1 MCVRW
6 QVFFVSFLSSL
17 RAHGSFSSA
26 GGCSCWELRHPLF
39 RDRAGNIAKA
49 ETPILWSPDV
59 TSWLIWKDSDAG
71 KDWGQEEKGTTQDE
85 MVGWRHKLNTHEFE
99 QAPGDGEG
107 QGRLVCCSPWCRKE
121 LDTNEWLN
129 SNKCLFMCVCIYL
142 NICVNRIK
150 VIKHIQPITSKSYNL
165 YWQRKYAQFLFYVI
179 LQWITVFSP
188 CFVYLSRKV
197 IA

>member
-1 MCVRW
+1 MRRIDSLEKTLMLGKIEGRRRRGW
-6 QVFFVSFLSSL
+6 QRIWWLDVINNWMDVSLSKL
-17 RAHGSFSSA
+17 KLG
-26 GGCSCWELRHPLF
+26 
-39 RDRAGNIAKA
+39 
-49 ETPILWSPDV
+49 
-59 TSWLIWKDSDAG
+59 
-71 KDWGQEEKGTTQDE
+71 
-85 MVGWRHKLNTHEFE
+85 VG
-99 QAPGDGEG
+99 DG

-179 LQWITVFSP
+179 LQWIMVFSP
-188 CFVYLSRKV
+188 VLCIFQEKLLLNLEILIKHSQMSQTTLC
-197 IA
+197 

>member
-1 MCVRW
+1 MVLNIHWKDWCW
-6 QVFFVSFLSSL
+6 SWNSSTL
-17 RAHGSFSSA
+17 ATWWEELTHWKRPW
-26 GGCSCWELRHPLF
+26 CWERLKVGEERN
-39 RDRAGNIAKA
+39 DR
-49 ETPILWSPDV
+49 
-59 TSWLIWKDSDAG
+59 
-71 KDWGQEEKGTTQDE
+71 GQ
-85 MVGWRHKLNTHEFE
+85 MVGWNHWLNGHEFE

-179 LQWITVFSP
+179 LQWIMVFSP
-188 CFVYLSRKV
+188 VLCIFQEKLLLNLEILIKHSQMSQTTLF
-197 IA
+197 